1 MVGEE
6 RIRNIDK
13 IVLKLK
19 KERKEQKEKSKLS
32 TINKKEGHNNTVK
45 IGIIGV
51 GGWGKNHSRV
61 LHDFGVLTSICDMD
75 KTKAQDLANRYN
87 VNYYDAIEDMI
98 NFENL
103 DACLVCTPTKTHYQ
117 VSKKLMENGINV
129 FVEKPLSY
137 SSKECEEMIQ
147 IAKKK

>member
-1 MVGEE
+1 MDYRSMVGGE
-6 RIRNIDK
+6 RIRNRDE

-32 TINKKEGHNNTVK
+32 TINKKGGHNNTVK
-45 IGIIGV
+45 IGVIGV

-61 LHDFGVLTSICDMD
+61 LHDFGVLTSICDVD

-87 VNYYDAIEDMI
+87 VNYYGSIEEMI

-137 SSKECEEMIQ
+137 
-147 IAKKK
+147 